1 MTDDWPKGGVIENVK
16 IIIKR
21 NRMGYIKTSI
31 SEKQPKQFEMFRK
44 CAERILDFLDI
55 YIIIITVNEG
65 KRMNN
70 KNKNEL
76 PDEDLPSR
84 TSVVRS
90 LSYHDYIILLILK
103 LYNVQGKQHKKIR
116 QL

>member
-1 MTDDWPKGGVIENVK
+1 
-16 IIIKR
+16 
-21 NRMGYIKTSI
+21 
-31 SEKQPKQFEMFRK
+31 
-44 CAERILDFLDI
+44 
-55 YIIIITVNEG
+55 
-65 KRMNN
+65 MNN

-84 TSVVRS
+84 ISVVRS